1 MRISE
6 SKIEEIRNSVDIVDV
21 ISQHVQLRKRGKNF
35 IGLCPFHSEKT
46 PSFTVSEDKQIF
58 HCFGC
63 HTGGNVFKFL
73 TEFHK
78 ISFVEAVQEI
88 AEQQGITIE
97 FDKQEYTEQQS
108 EQEVLYDINTEAA
121 RYFLNNLLNDDEGEF
136 ARKYLQERNI
146 KTQTLRSFGL
156 GYSLRGWENFISYAK
171 SRNLNIDKCIQLGL
185 IGKNSEGKLYDKLP
199 GRLIFPIFS
208 PNGRVVAFAGR
219 VLPSKA
225 GSDDDANETGAKYIN
240 SPESLIYIKG
250 RILYGLSFAKDD
262 IRRLDKAIIVE
273 GYMDLISLYQSG
285 VKNVVAVSGT
295 ALTDDQVQL
304 LSRYTK
310 NVVLLFDAD
319 VAGIKA
325 SMRSI
330 EILLKR
336 DMEVKIVSLPK
347 GEDPDSFVNKFGNV
361 EFEELV
367 KKAENFLEY
376 ETKYYESL
384 GKFEDPSSAADAIRD
399 LVKPV
404 ALINDE
410 LKRNLLIRNIAKK
423 FNLREKL
430 LESELD
436 KHLRLLSKTERRK
449 MGDGRWKTE
458 KTIEENIPLI
468 TADEIVNDS
477 PILYNLEKEILKLL
491 FEAENTIAELIFTYL
506 HPEDFNTEIN
516 RELFEIVKDV
526 FESADGGDN
535 FTTSGLVG
543 ILKDEKKEIYIR
555 ELTFDKYSI
564 SSNWEER
571 FPSITAE
578 MTLMKYAKDSVMKF
592 VIERIEK
599 RIKSNR
605 REIELTEDESK
616 LLELMKNNNEL
627 EREKKRIREE
637 LSDNKSF

>member
-78 ISFVEAVQEI
+78 ISFVEAVQEL

-136 ARKYLQERNI
+136 ARKYLHERKI

-156 GYSLRGWENFISYAK
+156 GYALKGWENFISFAK
-171 SRNLNIDKCIQLGL
+171 SRNLNIDKCIHLGL

-219 VLPSKA
+219 VLDSN
-225 GSDDDANETGAKYIN
+225 DTGAKYIN
-240 SPESLIYIKG
+240 SPESIIYIKG

-285 VKNVVAVSGT
+285 IKNVVAVSGT

-347 GEDPDSFVNKFGNV
+347 GEDPDSYVNKYGKE
-361 EFEELV
+361 EFEELI
-367 KKAENFLEY
+367 KRAENFLEY
-376 ETKYYESL
+376 ESKYYESQ
-384 GKFEDPSSAADAIRD
+384 GKFEDPSTAAEAIRE

-410 LKRNLLIRNIAKK
+410 LKRNLLIRNIAQK

-430 LESELD
+430 IESELD
-436 KHLRLLSKTERRK
+436 KQIKQVKRF
-449 MGDGRWKTE
+449 E
-458 KTIEENIPLI
+458 KTDSKLSQNRKAEDPALTLI
-468 TADEIVNDS
+468 DTVPEIS
-477 PILYNLEKEILKLL
+477 PVLYNLEREIIKLL
-491 FEAENTIAELIFTYL
+491 FEADKPVAELIFNYL
-506 HPEDFNTEIN
+506 HQEDFSNTLN
-516 RELFEIVKDV
+516 RELFERVKDE
-526 FESADGGDN
+526 FENDDN
-535 FTTSGLVG
+535 FTTSGLVSV
-543 ILKDEKKEIYIR
+543 LKDERKETYVR
-555 ELTFDKYSI
+555 ELTFDKYSV
-564 SSNWEER
+564 SSSWEDR

-578 MTLMKYAKDSVMKF
+578 MTMMRFAKDAVMKF
-592 VIERIEK
+592 VMERIEK
-599 RIKSNR
+599 NIQSNR
-605 REIELTEDESK
+605 REIELSDDEK
-616 LLELMKNNNEL
+616 KQLELMKANNEL
-627 EREKKRIREE
+627 EREKKRIKEE
-637 LSDNKSF
+637 LAI

>member
-1 MRISE
+1 MRIPE
-6 SKIEEIRNSVDIVDV
+6 SKIEEIRNSADIVDV
-21 ISQHVQLRKRGKNF
+21 ISPHVQLRKRGKNF

-46 PSFTVSEDKQIF
+46 PSFTVSEEKQIF

-78 ISFVEAVQEI
+78 ISFVEAVQEL

-97 FDKQEYTEQQS
+97 FDKAEYTEQQT
-108 EQEVLYDINTEAA
+108 EQEVFYDINTEAA
-121 RYFLNNLLNDDEGEF
+121 RYFLNNLVNDDEGEF
-136 ARKYLQERNI
+136 ARKYLLDRHI

-156 GYSLRGWENFISYAK
+156 GYALKGWENFINYAK
-171 SRNLNIDKCIQLGL
+171 SRNLNLDKCIQLGL
-185 IGKNSEGKLYDKLP
+185 IGKTSEGKLYDKLP

-208 PNGRVVAFAGR
+208 PNGRVIAFAGR
-219 VLPSKA
+219 VLDPK
-225 GSDDDANETGAKYIN
+225 DTGAKYIN

-285 VKNVVAVSGT
+285 IKNVVAVSGT

-319 VAGIKA
+319 IAGIKA

-347 GEDPDSFVNKFGNV
+347 GEDPDSFVNKFGKE
-361 EFEELV
+361 EFEELI

-376 ETKYYESL
+376 ETKYYESQ
-384 GKFEDPSSAADAIRD
+384 GKFEDPSTAAEAIRE

-404 ALINDE
+404 ALIDDE

-436 KHLRLLSKTERRK
+436 NQIIQIKRFAKSDNKILLERKSEESPTTLINASTE
-449 MGDGRWKTE
+449 
-458 KTIEENIPLI
+458 L
-468 TADEIVNDS
+468 S
-477 PILYNLEKEILKLL
+477 PRLYNLEKEILKLL
-491 FEAENTIAELIFTYL
+491 FEADRPVAELIFTYL
-506 HPEDFNTEIN
+506 NSEDFSSTVN
-516 RELFEIVKDV
+516 RELFNIIKDE
-526 FESADGGDN
+526 FENDQN
-535 FTTSGLVG
+535 FTVSGLVG
-543 ILKDEKKEIYIR
+543 LLKDEIKETYVR
-555 ELTFDKYSI
+555 ELTFDKYSV
-564 SSNWEER
+564 SSSWEDR
-571 FPSITAE
+571 FPSITTE
-578 MTLMKYAKDSVMKF
+578 VTLLKFTRDTVMKF

-599 RIKSNR
+599 RIQSNR
-605 REIELTEDESK
+605 REIELTEVESE
-616 LLELMKNNNEL
+616 LLELMKANNEL

-637 LSDNKSF
+637 LGS

>member
-1 MRISE
+1 MRIPE
-6 SKIEEIRNSVDIVDV
+6 SKIEQIRESVDIVDV

-46 PSFTVSEDKQIF
+46 PSFTVSEEKQIF

-78 ISFVEAVQEI
+78 ISFVEAVQEL

-97 FDKQEYTEQQS
+97 FDKAEFIEQQS
-108 EQEVLYDINTEAA
+108 EQEILYDINTEAA

-136 ARKYLQERNI
+136 ARKYLHERSI
-146 KTQTLRSFGL
+146 KTQTLRTFGL
-156 GYSLRGWENFISYAK
+156 GYTLKGWENFINYAK

-185 IGKNSEGKLYDKLP
+185 IGKNLEGKLYDKLP

-219 VLPSKA
+219 VLDSK
-225 GSDDDANETGAKYIN
+225 DNGAKYIN

-285 VKNVVAVSGT
+285 IKNVVAVSGT

-330 EILLKR
+330 EILLKK

-347 GEDPDSFVNKFGNV
+347 GEDPDSYVNKFGKD
-361 EFEELV
+361 EFEELI
-367 KKAENFLEY
+367 KRAENFLEY
-376 ETKYYESL
+376 ESKYYESQ
-384 GKFEDPSSAADAIRD
+384 GKFDDPSTAAEAIRE

-410 LKRNLLIRNIAKK
+410 LKRNLLIRNIAQK

-430 LESELD
+430 IESELD
-436 KHLRLLSKTERRK
+436 KQIKQAKRF
-449 MGDGRWKTE
+449 E
-458 KTIEENIPLI
+458 KTDLKVLQNRKAEETISTLI
-468 TADEIVNDS
+468 DAVPEIS
-477 PILYNLEKEILKLL
+477 PVLYNLEREIIKLL
-491 FEAENTIAELIFTYL
+491 FEADRSVAELIFNYL
-506 HPEDFNTEIN
+506 HPEDFSNTLN
-516 RELFEIVKDV
+516 RELFERVKDE
-526 FESADGGDN
+526 FENEDN
-535 FTTSGLVG
+535 FTTIGLVSV
-543 ILKDEKKEIYIR
+543 LKDERKETYVR
-555 ELTFDKYSI
+555 ELTFDKYSV
-564 SSNWEER
+564 SSSWEDR

-578 MTLMKYAKDSVMKF
+578 MTMMRFAKDTVMKF
-592 VIERIEK
+592 IMERIEK
-599 RIKSNR
+599 NIQSNR
-605 REIELTEDESK
+605 REIELSDDERK
-616 LLELMKNNNEL
+616 QLELMKTNNEL
-627 EREKKRIREE
+627 EREKKRIKEE
-637 LSDNKSF
+637 LSL

>member
-1 MRISE
+1 MRIPE
-6 SKIEEIRNSVDIVDV
+6 SKIEEIRQSVDIVDL

-46 PSFTVSEDKQIF
+46 PSFTVSEEKQIF

-78 ISFVEAVQEI
+78 ISFVEAVQEL

-136 ARKYLQERNI
+136 ARKYLQERNV
-146 KTQTLRSFGL
+146 KLQTLRSFGL
-156 GYSLRGWENFISYAK
+156 GYSLKGWENFINYAK

-185 IGKNSEGKLYDKLP
+185 IGKTAEGKLYDKLP

-219 VLPSKA
+219 VLDPK
-225 GSDDDANETGAKYIN
+225 DTGAKYIN

-273 GYMDLISLYQSG
+273 GYMDLIALYQSG
-285 VKNVVAVSGT
+285 IKNVVAVSGT
-295 ALTDDQVQL
+295 AFTDEQVQL

-319 VAGIKA
+319 TAGIKA

-330 EILLKR
+330 EVLLKK
-336 DMEVKIVSLPK
+336 DMEVKVVSLPK
-347 GEDPDSFVNKFGNV
+347 GEDPDSFVNKFGKE
-361 EFEELV
+361 EFEELI

-384 GKFEDPSSAADAIRD
+384 GKFEDPATAAEALRD

-410 LKRNLLIRNIAKK
+410 LKRNLLIRNIAKN

-436 KHLRLLSKTERRK
+436 KQIKQVKRFERTDAKVFQERK
-449 MGDGRWKTE
+449 S
-458 KTIEENIPLI
+458 EEVTTKLI
-468 TADEIVNDS
+468 SAATDIS
-477 PILYNLEKEILKLL
+477 PIIYNLEKEILRLL
-491 FEAENTIAELIFTYL
+491 FEADKQVAEIIFTYL
-506 HPEDFNTEIN
+506 YPEDFSNSIN
-516 RELFEIVKDV
+516 RELFELIKDE
-526 FESADGGDN
+526 FENDQN
-535 FTTSGLVG
+535 FTTSGL
-543 ILKDEKKEIYIR
+543 ITLLKDEKKEAYVR
-555 ELTFDKYSI
+555 ELTIDKYSV
-564 SSNWEER
+564 SSNWEDR

-578 MTLMKYAKDSVMKF
+578 MTLLKYTKDTVLKL

-599 RIKSNR
+599 RIQSNR
-605 REIELTEDESK
+605 REIELTEDENK
-616 LLELMKNNNEL
+616 LLELMSSNNEL
-627 EREKKRIREE
+627 EKEKKRIRAE
-637 LSDNKSF
+637 LIS

>member
-6 SKIEEIRNSVDIVDV
+6 SKIEEIRNSIDIVDV

-46 PSFTVSEDKQIF
+46 PSFTVSEEKQIF

-78 ISFVEAVQEI
+78 ISFVEAVQEL

-136 ARKYLQERNI
+136 ARKYLQERKI
-146 KTQTLRSFGL
+146 KTQTLRTFGL
-156 GYSLRGWENFISYAK
+156 GYALRGWENLINYAK
-171 SRNLNIDKCIQLGL
+171 SRNLNIDKCVQLGL
-185 IGKNSEGKLYDKLP
+185 IGKNAEGKLYDKLP

-219 VLPSKA
+219 VLDPK
-225 GSDDDANETGAKYIN
+225 DTGAKYIN

-285 VKNVVAVSGT
+285 IKNVVAVSGT

-347 GEDPDSFVNKFGNV
+347 GEDPDSFVNKFGKD
-361 EFEELV
+361 EFEELI
-367 KKAENFLEY
+367 KRAENFLEY
-376 ETKYYESL
+376 ESKYYESQ
-384 GKFEDPSSAADAIRD
+384 GKFDDPSTAAEAIRE

-410 LKRNLLIRNIAKK
+410 IKRNLLIRNIAQK

-430 LESELD
+430 IESELD
-436 KHLRLLSKTERRK
+436 KQIKQVKRF
-449 MGDGRWKTE
+449 E
-458 KTIEENIPLI
+458 KTGSKVLQNRKAEETTSTLI
-468 TADEIVNDS
+468 DAVPEIS
-477 PILYNLEKEILKLL
+477 PVLYNLEREIIKLL
-491 FEAENTIAELIFTYL
+491 FEADRPVAELIFTHM
-506 HPEDFNTEIN
+506 HPEDFTNSLN
-516 RELFEIVKDV
+516 RELFERVKDE
-526 FESADGGDN
+526 FENEDN
-535 FTTSGLVG
+535 FTTSGLVSV
-543 ILKDEKKEIYIR
+543 LKDERKETYVR
-555 ELTFDKYSI
+555 ELTFDKYSV
-564 SSNWEER
+564 SSSWEDR

-578 MTLMKYAKDSVMKF
+578 MTLMRFAKDTVMKF
-592 VIERIEK
+592 VMERIEK
-599 RIKSNR
+599 NIQSNR

-616 LLELMKNNNEL
+616 LLELMKSNNEL

-637 LSDNKSF
+637 LSQ

>member
-1 MRISE
+1 MRIPE
-6 SKIEEIRNSVDIVDV
+6 SKIEEIRNSIDIVDV

-73 TEFHK
+73 TEFHQ
-78 ISFVEAVQEI
+78 ISFVEAVQGL

-97 FDKQEYTEQQS
+97 FDKAEYTEQQS

-136 ARKYLQERNI
+136 ARKYLHGRNI

-156 GYSLRGWENFISYAK
+156 GYALKGWENFINFAK
-171 SRNLNIDKCIQLGL
+171 TRNLNIDKCVQLGL

-208 PNGRVVAFAGR
+208 PNGRVIAFAGR
-219 VLPSKA
+219 VL
-225 GSDDDANETGAKYIN
+225 DAKDTGAKYIN

-285 VKNVVAVSGT
+285 IKNVVAVSGT

-347 GEDPDSFVNKFGNV
+347 GEDPDSYVNKYGKE
-361 EFEELV
+361 EFEELI
-367 KKAENFLEY
+367 KRAENFLEY
-376 ETKYYESL
+376 ESKHYESQ
-384 GKFEDPSSAADAIRD
+384 GKFEDPSTAAEAIRE

-410 LKRNLLIRNIAKK
+410 LKRNLLIRSIAQK

-430 LESELD
+430 IESELD
-436 KHLRLLSKTERRK
+436 KQIKQVKRF
-449 MGDGRWKTE
+449 E
-458 KTIEENIPLI
+458 KTDAKVFQNRKAGETTSTLI
-468 TADEIVNDS
+468 DVVPEIS
-477 PILYNLEKEILKLL
+477 PVLYNLEREIIKLL
-491 FEAENTIAELIFTYL
+491 FEADRPVAELIFNYL
-506 HPEDFNTEIN
+506 HPEDFSNTLN
-516 RELFEIVKDV
+516 RELFERVKDE
-526 FESADGGDN
+526 FENEDN

-543 ILKDEKKEIYIR
+543 VLNDERKETYVR
-555 ELTFDKYSI
+555 ELTFDKYSV
-564 SSNWEER
+564 SSSWEDR

-578 MTLMKYAKDSVMKF
+578 MTMMRFAKDAVMKF
-592 VIERIEK
+592 VVERIEK
-599 RIKSNR
+599 RIQSNR
-605 REIELTEDESK
+605 REIELCDDERK
-616 LLELMKNNNEL
+616 QLELMKANNEL

-637 LSDNKSF
+637 LS

>member
-1 MRISE
+1 MRIPE
-6 SKIEEIRNSVDIVDV
+6 SKIEEIRESVDIVDV
-21 ISQHVQLRKRGKNF
+21 ISQFVQLRKRGKNF

-46 PSFTVSEDKQIF
+46 PSFTVSDEKQIF

-78 ISFVEAVQEI
+78 ISFVEAVQEL

-136 ARKYLQERNI
+136 ARKYLHERNI

-156 GYSLRGWENFISYAK
+156 GYALRGWENFINYAK

-185 IGKNSEGKLYDKLP
+185 IGKNAEGKLYDKLP

-219 VLPSKA
+219 VL
-225 GSDDDANETGAKYIN
+225 DAKDTGAKYIN

-285 VKNVVAVSGT
+285 IKNVVAVSGT
-295 ALTDDQVQL
+295 ALTDDQAQL

-347 GEDPDSFVNKFGNV
+347 GEDPDSYVNKYGKE
-361 EFEELV
+361 EFEELI
-367 KKAENFLEY
+367 KRAENFLEY
-376 ETKYYESL
+376 ESKYYESQ
-384 GKFEDPSSAADAIRD
+384 GKFDDPSTAAEAIRE

-410 LKRNLLIRNIAKK
+410 LKRNLLIRNISQK

-430 LESELD
+430 IEAELD
-436 KHLRLLSKTERRK
+436 KQIKQIKRF
-449 MGDGRWKTE
+449 E
-458 KTIEENIPLI
+458 KTDSKVIQNRRAEEIASTLI
-468 TADEIVNDS
+468 DAVTEIS
-477 PILYNLEKEILKLL
+477 PVLYNLEKEILKLL
-491 FEAENTIAELIFTYL
+491 FEADKPVAELIFTHL
-506 HPEDFNTEIN
+506 HPEDFSNSLN
-516 RELFEIVKDV
+516 RELFEIVKDE
-526 FESADGGDN
+526 FENEDN
-535 FTTSGLVG
+535 FSTSGLVSV
-543 ILKDEKKEIYIR
+543 LKDERKETYFR
-555 ELTFDKYSI
+555 ELTFDKYSV
-564 SSNWEER
+564 SSSWEER

-578 MTLMKYAKDSVMKF
+578 MTLMRLAKDTVMKF

-599 RIKSNR
+599 NIQSNR
-605 REIELTEDESK
+605 REIELSDDERK
-616 LLELMKNNNEL
+616 QLELMRVNNGF
-627 EREKKRIREE
+627 EREKKRIKEE
-637 LSDNKSF
+637 LSI